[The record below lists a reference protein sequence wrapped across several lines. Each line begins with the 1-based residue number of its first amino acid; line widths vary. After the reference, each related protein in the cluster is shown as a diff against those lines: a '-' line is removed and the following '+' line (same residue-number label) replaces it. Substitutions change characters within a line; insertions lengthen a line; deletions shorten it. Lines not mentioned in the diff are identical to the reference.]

1 MKNMARHLNMK
12 QSLLLCTL
20 LAGFACTAL
29 APLTPAAFATE
40 KDAIKVS
47 YHIPAHLSSEEKK
60 WYRTFQEGNMLADG
74 WVDISKDILSRT
86 PAAEQPEQQKNL
98 FQLGDKIGREWAK
111 RNDSRRINTDM
122 LKKLTKDIEWLD
134 RKVEETVSMDIWQYG
149 HVIDFTDKI
158 TFDGN
163 VYSLESNHVTQ
174 TPTELKQSV
183 VLKRWY

>member
-98 FQLGDKIGREWAK
+98 FQLGDKIIA
-111 RNDSRRINTDM
+111 
-122 LKKLTKDIEWLD
+122 
-134 RKVEETVSMDIWQYG
+134 
-149 HVIDFTDKI
+149 
-158 TFDGN
+158 
-163 VYSLESNHVTQ
+163 LE
-174 TPTELKQSV
+174 QSV
-183 VLKRWY
+183 ALLVNLELLEAQIGDAGGHILQLIRGR

>member
-1 MKNMARHLNMK
+1 MARHLNMK

-122 LKKLTKDIEWLD
+122 LKKWGK
-134 RKVEETVSMDIWQYG
+134 
-149 HVIDFTDKI
+149 
-158 TFDGN
+158 
-163 VYSLESNHVTQ
+163 
-174 TPTELKQSV
+174 ELKDAAKKDPEALNLALTSINSQVDSII
-183 VLKRWY
+183 LR

>member
-1 MKNMARHLNMK
+1 MARHLNMK

-47 YHIPAHLSSEEKK
+47 YHIPAHLSSEAKK

-122 LKKLTKDIEWLD
+122 LKKWGK
-134 RKVEETVSMDIWQYG
+134 
-149 HVIDFTDKI
+149 
-158 TFDGN
+158 
-163 VYSLESNHVTQ
+163 
-174 TPTELKQSV
+174 ELKDAAKKDPEALNLALTSINSQVDSII
-183 VLKRWY
+183 LR

>member
-122 LKKLTKDIEWLD
+122 LKKWGK
-134 RKVEETVSMDIWQYG
+134 
-149 HVIDFTDKI
+149 
-158 TFDGN
+158 
-163 VYSLESNHVTQ
+163 
-174 TPTELKQSV
+174 ELKDAAKKDPEALNLALTSINSQVDSII
-183 VLKRWY
+183 LR

>member
-74 WVDISKDILSRT
+74 WVDISKAILSRT

-111 RNDSRRINTDM
+111 RNDSRRSNTDM
-122 LKKLTKDIEWLD
+122 LKKWGK
-134 RKVEETVSMDIWQYG
+134 
-149 HVIDFTDKI
+149 
-158 TFDGN
+158 
-163 VYSLESNHVTQ
+163 
-174 TPTELKQSV
+174 ELKDAAKKDPEALNLALTSINSQVDSII
-183 VLKRWY
+183 LR

>member
-1 MKNMARHLNMK
+1 MKNIARHLNMK

-122 LKKLTKDIEWLD
+122 LKKWGK
-134 RKVEETVSMDIWQYG
+134 
-149 HVIDFTDKI
+149 
-158 TFDGN
+158 
-163 VYSLESNHVTQ
+163 
-174 TPTELKQSV
+174 ELKDAAKKDPEALNLALTSINSQVDSII
-183 VLKRWY
+183 LR

>member
-111 RNDSRRINTDM
+111 RNDSRRSNTDM
-122 LKKLTKDIEWLD
+122 LKKWGK
-134 RKVEETVSMDIWQYG
+134 
-149 HVIDFTDKI
+149 
-158 TFDGN
+158 
-163 VYSLESNHVTQ
+163 
-174 TPTELKQSV
+174 ELKDAAKKDPEALNLALTSINSQVDSII
-183 VLKRWY
+183 LR